1 MGIGI
6 RFGLGPVS
14 VGAGM
19 SFRSRRSRSTKSDGG
34 NAEFIAVL
42 VIIGLVV
49 MLILATIVGA
59 IGALIGF
66 LYAGARPRRPF
77 IAVAP
82 NLFFGFGILLSIFA
96 IGFDIVAVRYFL
108 DVGSSQLTPNQVI
121 LAGVGVGT
129 FLAGFIVFLIW
140 VLRRVRA
147 SLGEVGWRVWLWI
160 LSAVL
165 VWVSPLVVLGRWTSL
180 QDEDVDTVAQFAI
193 VLLLMTGFLFANV
206 VTHVSNPQDAEEGA
220 ALEVSIESDDLA
232 SPRVLRSLTRIVTAG
247 DRHKVLVQF
256 GTPLVSGGLCLILA
270 NALEL
275 LPNK

>member
-42 VIIGLVV
+42 MIIGLVA

-59 IGALIGF
+59 IGALIGL
-66 LYAGARPRRPF
+66 LYVGARPRQSF
-77 IAVAP
+77 AAAP
-82 NLFFGFGILLSIFA
+82 AFLFFGLCLLMFIGGI
-96 IGFDIVAVRYFL
+96 GVDVVAVRYFL
-108 DVGSSQLTPNQVI
+108 EVGSSQLTPNQVI
-121 LAGVGVGT
+121 LAGVGVGVA
-129 FLAGFIVFLIW
+129 LLGAIVFFIW
-140 VLRRVRA
+140 LLRRIRA
-147 SLGEVGWRVWLWI
+147 SLGGVGWRGWLWI

-180 QDEDVDTVAQFAI
+180 QDEDVNVVAQFAI
-193 VLLLMTGFLFANV
+193 VLLLISGFLFANV
-206 VTHVSNPQDAEEGA
+206 VTHVSNPQDAQEGA
-220 ALEVSIESDDLA
+220 GLEVTIESDDLA

-247 DRHKVLVQF
+247 DRHKGLVQF
-256 GTPLVSGGLCLILA
+256 ATPLVSGGICLILA
-270 NALEL
+270 YLLEL